1 MPMPIL
7 ITSIMET
14 LVIKRKND
22 FMLIINFI
30 QTQMCVMLKEEIE
43 YFITFYLDVCL
54 CLLYR
59 KNCFSLGKS
68 NVVSIARTHKKI
80 PPYTEKSF

>member
-1 MPMPIL
+1 
-7 ITSIMET
+7 MET

-54 CLLYR
+54 CLQETL
-59 KNCFSLGKS
+59 FL
-68 NVVSIARTHKKI
+68 TW
-80 PPYTEKSF
+80 